1 MDDAEIERAAR
12 LQQIQMEALGTSR
25 RDYLT
30 THDVADQFV
39 GRLSTPNVEL
49 HRRVNQRGTR
59 ENQLTNEH
67 RDNLAGWNS
76 AWENLQK
83 DEVLEEGLEDLN
95 AGQSHRARL
104 LTILPQLQ
112 GGSSTADEVQSH
124 GRGGSHRRGG
134 RGGSRIGTQ
143 PTRTARRRVP
153 VDDQRDSSIRGVISS
168 KLAIP
173 STAKSHN
180 APALKVKFPQISL
193 SSGSSA
199 GSSITRVRVHPGNF
213 TLAPPSQFMSLVS
226 NTASQTTG
234 MTTAREDKPST
245 QPTQPFKTSTDAAPS
260 SEAVQQVA
268 SAVLL
273 DADATRA
280 NEDNISSTP
289 HTYADDLL
297 GMDIDESSKLPT
309 PMQLSATIREE
320 LTRPKSIPP
329 PAPSSLELIESQLA
343 SFLPVLKGIAHP
355 DTVEKLKSVSVDL
368 QRQIQQPA
376 SGITARTE
384 GTQGPSSTLI
394 SKPTHEAH
402 GKASQPTRSL
412 AIAVE
417 QRTLAWSMDVIA
429 STESS
434 SSSIL
439 GENITR
445 WRYSRRRG
453 SVDSRASASV
463 GSSTALAERIDKLT
477 IHESRPI
484 ASQATGYAQTYSTTN
499 PFGPNPNPRG
509 SVSGA
514 SSTTERSA
522 GISVAGPQLPLFLRS
537 QVPAEDPA
545 AAIRAE
551 YAAHLHRRPSPET
564 PAIRRRSNGTAVTQ
578 GTPLVRDNCAS
589 LHQSRPREVSEVMN
603 GIEASSSFL
612 PDLVNSSGYRSSRN
626 SSIGSRGFPRT
637 NPGPGEDGAQPQ
649 RQDVAPP
656 GTRPSR
662 IFNIARSGHATGGN
676 LPRFHPRQ
684 GNRSLSPPPGPTPR
698 QTYFVAANRQPRI
711 PAGPALPSFLANVQ
725 PEKDPGAAAAEQYS
739 RGSG

>member
-1 MDDAEIERAAR
+1 MDDADIDRAAR
-12 LQQIQMEALGTSR
+12 LRQIQMEALGTSR

-30 THDVADQFV
+30 THDVADQSV
-39 GRLSTPNVEL
+39 SRLSTPDVEL

-59 ENQLTNEH
+59 ENKLTNEH

-83 DEVLEEGLEDLN
+83 DDVLEEGLEDLN
-95 AGQSHRARL
+95 AGQTHRARL
-104 LTILPQLQ
+104 LTVIPQLQ
-112 GGSSTADEVQSH
+112 GGSSTADEIQRH
-124 GRGGSHRRGG
+124 GRGGFPPRGTGRGG

-143 PTRTARRRVP
+143 PIRTARRRVP
-153 VDDQRDSSIRGVISS
+153 IDDQRDSSTRGLKTS
-168 KLAIP
+168 KFAIP

-180 APALKVKFPQISL
+180 APALQVKLPRISR
-193 SSGSSA
+193 SSGSST
-199 GSSITRVRVHPGNF
+199 GSSISRIRVQPGNF
-213 TLAPPSQFMSLVS
+213 TLAPPSEFMSVVS
-226 NTASQTTG
+226 NPASQTAG
-234 MTTAREDKPST
+234 ITTAREDNPST
-245 QPTQPFKTSTDAAPS
+245 QPTQPRKTPTDTAPS
-260 SEAVQQVA
+260 SEAVRQVA

-273 DADATRA
+273 DGDATRA
-280 NEDNISSTP
+280 NEDNVSFP
-289 HTYADDLL
+289 PRTYADDLL

-320 LTRPKSIPP
+320 RTEPKSILP
-329 PAPSSLELIESQLA
+329 PAAPSLELIESQLA
-343 SFLPVLKGIAHP
+343 SFLQVLKGTVHP

-376 SGITARTE
+376 GGITARPE
-384 GTQGPSSTLI
+384 GTQQSSSMLI

-402 GKASQPTRSL
+402 EKASQPTRGL

-417 QRTLAWSMDVIA
+417 QRTLAWTMDVIA
-429 STESS
+429 GTESG

-445 WRYSRRRG
+445 GRFSHRRRY
-453 SVDSRASASV
+453 VDSPASASV
-463 GSSTALAERIDKLT
+463 GSSTALTERIDKLQ

-484 ASQATGYAQTYSTTN
+484 ASQATGNAQTYSTTN

-522 GISVAGPQLPLFLRS
+522 GIPVAGPQLPLFLRS
-537 QVPAEDPA
+537 QDPAEDPA

-551 YAAHLHRRPSPET
+551 YAAYLHRRPSPET
-564 PAIRRRSNGTAVTQ
+564 PAIRRTSNGTAVTQ
-578 GTPLVRDNCAS
+578 GAPLVPDNSAF
-589 LHQSRPREVSEVMN
+589 LHQSRPRDVSEVMN
-603 GIEASSSFL
+603 GIEASPSFL
-612 PDLVNSSGYRSSRN
+612 PDLDNSSGYRTSRN
-626 SSIGSRGFPRT
+626 SSITSRGFART
-637 NPGPGEDGAQPQ
+637 NPAQPQ
-649 RQDVAPP
+649 RPDVAPS

-662 IFNIARSGHATGGN
+662 ISDMARSGHATGGN

-684 GNRSLSPPPGPTPR
+684 GNRSVSPLPGPTPR
-698 QTYFVAANRQPRI
+698 QTYFSAANRRPRI

-725 PEKDPGAAAAEQYS
+725 PEKDPGAAAAKQYS